1 MSCVNA
7 IGVEVNTA
15 SAQLLTYVSGLGP
28 ALARQIVTWR
38 DENGPFLSRKELKK
52 VPRLGAMAFQ
62 QAAGFLRIRNGRNPL
77 DASAVHPESYAIVG
91 LMANDMSCSVA
102 DLMRDDSLRNRIDLA
117 LYVTEQIGI
126 PTLNDILAELAKP
139 GRDPRESFEVFQ
151 FAEGIAK
158 IEDISPGMRLPGIV
172 TNITAFGAFVDIGVH
187 QDGLV
192 HLSQLADRYVKDPQK
207 VLKVRQPVVVTV
219 LAVDRERNRISLSLK
234 KQPGASANSLSLSPA
249 QKDEQPTVNKKP
261 K

>member
-1 MSCVNA
+1 
-7 IGVEVNTA
+7 
-15 SAQLLTYVSGLGP
+15 
-28 ALARQIVTWR
+28 
-38 DENGPFLSRKELKK
+38 
-52 VPRLGAMAFQ
+52 
-62 QAAGFLRIRNGRNPL
+62 
-77 DASAVHPESYAIVG
+77 
-91 LMANDMSCSVA
+91 MSCSVA
-102 DLMRDDSLRNRIDLA
+102 DLMRDDPLRNRIDLA
-117 LYVTEQIGI
+117 RYVTDRVGI

-139 GRDPRESFEVFQ
+139 GRDPRESFDAFQ

-234 KQPGASANSLSLSPA
+234 KQQGASATSLSPLSPA
-249 QKDEQPTVNKKP
+249 QKDEQLVNDLGVIGK
-261 K
+261 